1 MPQEK
6 TCFLPADFL
15 VFPVRFARRR
25 LALPAAQERRYTIQ
39 RACGTQFVFFRLL
52 CSAAG
57 GQGAMTPGLGFGAE
71 EVPMCFERNGMKK
84 QSWQPSAYGIV
95 EGVIWQQLL
104 IFFFPILL
112 GTFFQQLYN
121 TADAMIVGKYVGKQ
135 ALAAVGGSTGNLI
148 NLIVGFFVGLSSGA
162 TVIISQFFG
171 ARKEKEVS
179 RTVHTAM
186 ALAVTMGLFLTVVGW
201 LFSPSLLRLL
211 STPEDVMEP
220 ATVYIR
226 IYFLGM
232 VPSLIYNVGSGI
244 LRAVGD
250 SRRPLYFLMA
260 ACLTNIVLD
269 LLLVMGLDMGV
280 AGAAWATILSQAVS
294 AVLVMLVLTR
304 SHQSYQVN
312 LRRVRFH
319 GDLIPAILRIG
330 LPAGLQSV
338 MYSLSNVIIQ
348 SFINR
353 LGTDTAA
360 AWSAWGRLDGLQ
372 WMILNAF
379 GISITTFVGQNFG
392 AMKFDRVKKGVK
404 QCLLMAFAAAACCSG
419 MLMLFGRSLYH
430 LFANDETVIEKG
442 MEILW
447 LIAPYYVTYTCIEI
461 LSGAM
466 RGAGEAMAPTLLTL
480 FGVCALR
487 LVWLLVF
494 VARDPTIPRT
504 MFSYPMTWVV
514 TSCLFILYYWKGGW
528 MKRCQERLITRRGE

>member
-1 MPQEK
+1 
-6 TCFLPADFL
+6 
-15 VFPVRFARRR
+15 
-25 LALPAAQERRYTIQ
+25 
-39 RACGTQFVFFRLL
+39 
-52 CSAAG
+52 
-57 GQGAMTPGLGFGAE
+57 
-71 EVPMCFERNGMKK
+71 MKK

-360 AWSAWGRLDGLQ
+360 AWSAWGRLDGFF
-372 WMILNAF
+372 WMVLNAF

-392 AMKFDRVKKGVK
+392 AGKEERVRQGVR
-404 QCLLMAFAAAACCSG
+404 QCLCMAFASSLLFSAALLLG
-419 MLMLFGRSLYH
+419 GRTFFG
-430 LFANDETVIEKG
+430 LFANEQEVIDAG
-442 MEILW
+442 MHILTR
-447 LIAPYYVTYTCIEI
+447 IAPYFVLYVCVEI
-461 LSGAM
+461 LSGAL
-466 RGAGEAMAPTLLTL
+466 RGAGESLIPTLITL
-480 FGVCALR
+480 GGVCLLR
-487 LVWLLVF
+487 LAWLLGYVSHHPSLEMT
-494 VARDPTIPRT
+494 VV
-504 MFSYPMTWVV
+504 SYPVTWAV
-514 TSCLFILYYWKGGW
+514 TSLLFIAYYLWGGW
-528 MKRCQERLITRRGE
+528 MGRCRKRLEEKKETAG